1 MDMPEQNISGV
12 KLEKLRVDA
21 LKKLKIRRRV
31 FPVCMIVFTAL
42 VLAGSLPYFL
52 ALAEH
57 GWEDMAVQGI
67 VFSLL
72 SRLMMAAILS
82 CAIYLILSSCGKRPT
97 TVSISASKTNM
108 CWTPCGSYPDSPTCA
123 IMRGAVSLTTRWIA

>member
-52 ALAEH
+52 PWLS
-57 GWEDMAVQGI
+57 MAGRI
-67 VFSLL
+67 WPFRASFSV
-72 SRLMMAAILS
+72 
-82 CAIYLILSSCGKRPT
+82 C
-97 TVSISASKTNM
+97 
-108 CWTPCGSYPDSPTCA
+108 
-123 IMRGAVSLTTRWIA
+123 